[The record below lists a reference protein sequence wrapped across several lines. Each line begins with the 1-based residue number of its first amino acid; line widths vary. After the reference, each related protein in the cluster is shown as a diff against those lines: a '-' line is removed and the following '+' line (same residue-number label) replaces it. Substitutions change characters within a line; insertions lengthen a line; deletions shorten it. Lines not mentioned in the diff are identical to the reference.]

1 MTGQTGIFI
10 SHAHADQE
18 IADVIRKKL
27 RRFFANGVPI
37 FLSPNTI
44 AAGKSWL
51 PEIEKALKCRVLLVL
66 LTPNS
71 LSRPWLW
78 FEVGACWDA
87 HRGDRTTIL
96 PVTVGLNAEDV
107 PAPLDQIQTPDLTAK
122 DGCKAFF
129 SSLHDIFAPLGI
141 VEDMRNNQFIKA
153 LQAKFKPSVEMLSTP
168 ATDAL
173 MAALGHL
180 LEQGALKS
188 ADLSV
193 FGDANL
199 LTAQQIRQLKRK
211 SSG

>member
-1 MTGQTGIFI
+1 MAGQTGIFI

-37 FLSPNTI
+37 FLSPNAI
-44 AAGKSWL
+44 AAGKDWL
-51 PEIEKALKCRVLLVL
+51 REIEKALKCRVLLVL

-71 LSRPWLW
+71 LTRPWLW
-78 FEVGACWDA
+78 FEVGACWEA
-87 HRGDRTTIL
+87 HRNNQTTIL
-96 PVTVGLNAEDV
+96 PVTIGLTPEDI
-107 PAPLDQIQTPDLTAK
+107 PAPLDQIQTSDLTTK

-129 SSLHDIFAPLGI
+129 LSLHGIFAPLGI
-141 VEDMRNNQFIKA
+141 LEDMRNNQFIKA
-153 LQAKFKPSVEMLSTP
+153 LQAKLKPSADMLP
-168 ATDAL
+168 APVTGAL

-180 LEQGALKS
+180 LEQDALKH

-211 SSG
+211 ASE

>member
-1 MTGQTGIFI
+1 MAGQTGIFI

-44 AAGKSWL
+44 AAGKNWL

-87 HRGDRTTIL
+87 HRSDQTTIL
-96 PVTVGLNAEDV
+96 PVTVGLSAEDI
-107 PAPLDQIQTPDLTAK
+107 PAPLDQIQTPDLTTK

-129 SSLHDIFAPLGI
+129 SSLHDVFAPLGI

-153 LQAKFKPSVEMLSTP
+153 LQAKLKPSADMLPAP

-173 MAALGHL
+173 MEALGHL
-180 LEQGALKS
+180 LEQDALKH